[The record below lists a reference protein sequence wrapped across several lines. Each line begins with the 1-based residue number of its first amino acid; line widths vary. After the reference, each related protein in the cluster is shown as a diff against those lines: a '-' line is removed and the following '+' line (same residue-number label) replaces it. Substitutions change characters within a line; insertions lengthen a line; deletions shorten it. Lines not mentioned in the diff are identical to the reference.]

1 MFLNKKGKT
10 APWGNIHAVKTLGPV
25 GGKKETSWANKRKGR
40 NDASAPPRPWRDK
53 NYGSMSTKAAV
64 RPCMGPCNYRGA
76 GWLVGWF
83 DCWRV

>member
-25 GGKKETSWANKRKGR
+25 GGKKEMSWANKRKGR
-40 NDASAPPRPWRDK
+40 NDASAPPRRLDK
-53 NYGSMSTKAAV
+53 NMVQCPQSPLCG
-64 RPCMGPCNYRGA
+64 CMRLV
-76 GWLVGWF
+76 GWLV